1 MMMKKIALVPATV
14 LALIGSAHAAL
25 PTGIDTAIS
34 TVSTDG
40 VTLVG
45 LLAVAGA
52 AVYLIA
58 RVLGRFGLKL

>member
-1 MMMKKIALVPATV
+1 MMKKIALVPMFA

-34 TVSTDG
+34 TVQTDG
-40 VTLVG
+40 LTLVG
-45 LLAVAGA
+45 LIAAAGA

-58 RVLGRFGLKL
+58 RVLGRFGFKL